1 MYGLVLEGGGAKGA
15 YQIGAFFALRELGYE
30 FEAVVGTSIGALNGA
45 LIAMG
50 EPEKCARMWKTL
62 SFENFPTTEIGEDS
76 IDNFD
81 ELENFSIKD
90 PAAIM
95 EFLKQKATSFIK
107 QRQISSVPL
116 RQLVEEYIDEEKIR
130 NSKMNYGL
138 VTLNVSDKTGEEL
151 YLKDIPEG
159 KLKNYIIAS
168 AYFPL
173 FQLEPIDGK
182 YYLDGGLYDNIPYT
196 MIQRLNLTP
205 VIVRTNPN
213 DLIKKFPENALVIA
227 PRKKYT
233 SAMDFDPVK
242 SEEIMRIGYFDT
254 YKKIKGLYGE
264 KYYIE
269 KFNEDEAFRAIE
281 DLFIGKIGMFD
292 LSEFKNDSKY
302 RILFEEFIPTLASEL
317 GLSSKFTY
325 VDFLVAFLEREA
337 EDIKL
342 DYLKVYSLEELVRH
356 IKDHNISLNEKMIK
370 GKKLNELVRKI
381 LDKNENR

>member
-15 YQIGAFFALRELGYE
+15 YQIGSYFALRELGFE

-50 EPEKCARMWKTL
+50 EPEKCAKMWKTL
-62 SFENFPTTEIGEDS
+62 SFENFPTKETGEES

-81 ELENFSIKD
+81 ELKNFPIKEPVD
-90 PAAIM
+90 IM
-95 EFLKQKATSFIK
+95 ELLKQKATGFIK
-107 QRQISSVPL
+107 QRQISSEPL
-116 RQLVEEYIDEEKIR
+116 KQLVEEYIDEDKIR
-130 NSKMNYGL
+130 NSNMNYGL
-138 VTLNVSDKTGEEL
+138 VTLNVSDKIGEEL
-151 YLKDIPEG
+151 YLKDVPYG
-159 KLKNYIIAS
+159 KLKNYIVAS

-213 DLIKKFPENALVIA
+213 DLIDKFPENAIVIA
-227 PRKKYT
+227 PKEKYT
-233 SAMDFDPVK
+233 SAMDFNPVK

-254 YKKIKGLYGE
+254 YKKINGLFGD

-269 KFNEDEAFRAIE
+269 KFDEDEAFKAIE
-281 DLFIGKIGMFD
+281 DLFFEKIEVVD
-292 LSEFKNDSKY
+292 LSGFKNNSKY
-302 RILFEEFIPTLASEL
+302 RVLFEEIIPTVASEL
-317 GLSSKFTY
+317 GLISKFTY

-337 EDIKL
+337 NDIKL
-342 DYLKVYSLEELVRH
+342 DYLKIYSLEELVED
-356 IKDHNISLNEKMIK
+356 IKNHNIRLDEKTIK

-381 LDKNENR
+381 LDKNENK

>member
-15 YQIGAFFALRELGYE
+15 YQIGSYFALRELGFE

-50 EPEKCARMWKTL
+50 EPEKCAKMWKTL
-62 SFENFPTTEIGEDS
+62 SFENFPTKETGEES

-81 ELENFSIKD
+81 ELKNFPIKEPVD
-90 PAAIM
+90 IM
-95 EFLKQKATSFIK
+95 ELLKQKATGFIK
-107 QRQISSVPL
+107 QRQISSEPL
-116 RQLVEEYIDEEKIR
+116 KQLVEEYIDEDKIR
-130 NSKMNYGL
+130 NSNMNYGL
-138 VTLNVSDKTGEEL
+138 VTLNVSDKIGEEL
-151 YLKDIPEG
+151 YLKDVPYG
-159 KLKNYIIAS
+159 KLKNYIVAS

-213 DLIKKFPENALVIA
+213 DLIDKFPENAIVIA
-227 PRKKYT
+227 PKEKYT
-233 SAMDFDPVK
+233 SAMDFNPVK

-254 YKKIKGLYGE
+254 YKKINGLFGD

-269 KFNEDEAFRAIE
+269 KFDEDEAFKAIE
-281 DLFIGKIGMFD
+281 DLFFEKIEVVD
-292 LSEFKNDSKY
+292 LSGFKNNSKY
-302 RILFEEFIPTLASEL
+302 RVLFEEIIPTVASEL
-317 GLSSKFTY
+317 GLISKFTY

-337 EDIKL
+337 NDIKL
-342 DYLKVYSLEELVRH
+342 DYLKIYSLEELVKD
-356 IKDHNISLNEKMIK
+356 IKNHNIRLDEKTIK

-381 LDKNENR
+381 LDKNEDK

>member
-15 YQIGAFFALRELGYE
+15 YQIGSYFALRELGFE

-50 EPEKCARMWKTL
+50 EPEKCAKMWKTL
-62 SFENFPTTEIGEDS
+62 SFENFPTKETGEES

-81 ELENFSIKD
+81 ELKNFPIKEPVD
-90 PAAIM
+90 IM
-95 EFLKQKATSFIK
+95 ELLKQKATGFIK
-107 QRQISSVPL
+107 QRQISSEPL
-116 RQLVEEYIDEEKIR
+116 KQLVEEYIDEDKIR
-130 NSKMNYGL
+130 NSNMNYGL
-138 VTLNVSDKTGEEL
+138 VTLNVSDKIGEEL
-151 YLKDIPEG
+151 YLKDVPYG
-159 KLKNYIIAS
+159 KLKNYIVAS

-213 DLIKKFPENALVIA
+213 DLIDKFPENAIVIA
-227 PRKKYT
+227 PKEKYT
-233 SAMDFDPVK
+233 SAMDFNPVK

-254 YKKIKGLYGE
+254 YKKINGLFGD

-269 KFNEDEAFRAIE
+269 KFDEDEAFKAIE
-281 DLFIGKIGMFD
+281 DLFFEKIEVVD
-292 LSEFKNDSKY
+292 LSGFKNNSKY
-302 RILFEEFIPTLASEL
+302 RVLFEEIIPTVASEL
-317 GLSSKFTY
+317 GLISKFTY
-325 VDFLVAFLEREA
+325 VDFLVSFLEREA
-337 EDIKL
+337 NDIKL
-342 DYLKVYSLEELVRH
+342 DYLKIYSLEELVKD
-356 IKDHNISLNEKMIK
+356 IKNHNIRLDEKTIK

-381 LDKNENR
+381 LDKNEDK

>member
-15 YQIGAFFALRELGYE
+15 YQIGSYFALRELGFE

-50 EPEKCARMWKTL
+50 EPEKCAKMWKTL
-62 SFENFPTTEIGEDS
+62 SFENFPTKETGEES

-81 ELENFSIKD
+81 ELKNFPIKEPVD
-90 PAAIM
+90 IM
-95 EFLKQKATSFIK
+95 ELLKQKATGFIK
-107 QRQISSVPL
+107 QRQISSEPL
-116 RQLVEEYIDEEKIR
+116 KQLVEEYIDEDKIR
-130 NSKMNYGL
+130 NSNMNYGL
-138 VTLNVSDKTGEEL
+138 VTLNVSDKIGEEL
-151 YLKDIPEG
+151 YLKDIPNG
-159 KLKNYIIAS
+159 KLKNYIVAS

-213 DLIKKFPENALVIA
+213 DLIDKFPENAIVIA
-227 PRKKYT
+227 PKEKYT
-233 SAMDFDPVK
+233 SAMDFNPVK

-254 YKKIKGLYGE
+254 YKKINGLFGD

-269 KFNEDEAFRAIE
+269 KFDEDEAFKAIE
-281 DLFIGKIGMFD
+281 DLFFEKIEVVD
-292 LSEFKNDSKY
+292 LSGFKNNSKY
-302 RILFEEFIPTLASEL
+302 RVLFEEIIPTVASEL
-317 GLSSKFTY
+317 GLISKFTY

-337 EDIKL
+337 NDIKL
-342 DYLKVYSLEELVRH
+342 DYLKIYSLEELVKD
-356 IKDHNISLNEKMIK
+356 IKNHNIRLDEKTIK

-381 LDKNENR
+381 LDKNEDK